1 MKKLLVI
8 VSCVVAILAVSNLS
22 FAQEGLVDPE
32 VATPCPCSAA
42 PGVPAPAPF
51 AYPAYPPVPA
61 RFFGAKRAAKAAA
74 LVAPVAVPNA
84 VPYPYS
90 VADLKPRAVRR
101 AARLAAAAAQP
112 YPMPMPVPAPVAPMM
127 AGDSSITVNPIDAPD
142 APSQFSAGK
151 SSSSYGPV
159 EQAGKRNISLQR
171 SGTTGPVINF
181 LSIVRAPNN
190 PYVGYP
196 APMPVQ

>member
-1 MKKLLVI
+1 MKKLLVL
-8 VSCVVAILAVSNLS
+8 VSCVVAILVLSNVS
-22 FAQEGLVDPE
+22 FAQGVLADPIE
-32 VATPCPCSAA
+32 VATPCPCAAA
-42 PGVPAPAPF
+42 PVVPAPAPF
-51 AYPAYPPVPA
+51 AYPAYPPAVPA
-61 RFFGAKRAAKAAA
+61 RVFGAKRAAKAAA

-101 AARLAAAAAQP
+101 AARLAAAAQSYA
-112 YPMPMPVPAPVAPMM
+112 MPMPVPAPVPMM
-127 AGDSSITVNPIDAPD
+127 AGAPPVL
-142 APSQFSAGK
+142 APPDKSA
-151 SSSSYGPV
+151 SYGPV

-181 LSIVRAPNN
+181 LSIVRTPNN

-196 APMPVQ
+196 APMPVVQ